1 MDLYILQDKYHS
13 NNTIQVHKEDFF
25 TSKQASDAIEL
36 DTIIADTGDM
46 LLIKQQNKEFKA
58 SYNEFIIIERDNQEK
73 IKDISIKLKRASKN
87 LQKIANLKSLP
98 VIEDINSQQISE
110 MSIEWKDN
118 MKLNDQRDMEDIQR
132 EFKKTYVKL
141 NDQLERILQYSKEI
155 RILNKDSPNGSSLLT
170 TDEEEYQNEFNI
182 LLKRLQTA
190 GHSYNRLK
198 YIDELR
204 AKTLRAKEKNDKLR
218 EDEQLI
224 LDMLDRNQK
233 EKDEQEFLVRLYL

>member
-1 MDLYILQDKYHS
+1 
-13 NNTIQVHKEDFF
+13 
-25 TSKQASDAIEL
+25 
-36 DTIIADTGDM
+36 M

-233 EKDEQEFLVRLYL
+233 EKDEQEFLVKFYL